1 MRGVKTSL
9 GWQEVGGR
17 SDARGPEGKPVI
29 GSLSGLTPTA
39 VFTSTGDLLN
49 SDARRLKMKPKT
61 EGFALEYY
69 EYKGLFH
76 VWVAAPIPEAKE
88 ALEEV
93 AAFIR
98 PRMAN

>member
-29 GSLSGLTPTA
+29 WFVIGAAPDGGLHQHGGP
-39 VFTSTGDLLN
+39 
-49 SDARRLKMKPKT
+49 T
-61 EGFALEYY
+61 EGFALEYC

-93 AAFIR
+93 AAFVR
-98 PRMAN
+98 PRTTN